1 MLLLILMSNKFSRF
15 LGEAANGSLPKD
27 TVFELL
33 GYSSINYLIILIP
46 IGLFIAVLLSLGRL
60 YQDSEMSA
68 MHACGIGPWQ
78 VFRPVLFLAII
89 AAAGLYWLSMEVAP
103 WAAKQV
109 LQIRNTA
116 LEEVQLTQL
125 EPGQF
130 LTADEGNVVFY
141 AESKNLSGQL
151 EKVFLQQSTKNKN
164 QDKAETQNDSKQTQ
178 QIVTAKI
185 GYQEETTLREQKL
198 FVLKDGV
205 RYQGIPG
212 QRDYEK
218 VRFAEHGIPIR
229 TKSSKQY
236 ELGVE
241 ELPSREL
248 DKSKLDHMA
257 EWQWRWSI
265 PISVLLL
272 AFLALPMS
280 KTNPR
285 QGRFGKVAIAILLYV
300 VYSNLLA
307 LSKTWIEKNELSSD
321 VGVWW
326 VHLLLVAI
334 TLFLLFQQYG
344 FRGLFGL
351 TPKKTIN
358 HGQATT

>member
-1 MLLLILMSNKFSRF
+1 LRILDRYLFREIFWSFLGVTTVLLLILMSNKFSRF

-164 QDKAETQNDSKQTQ
+164 QVNKN
-178 QIVTAKI
+178 
-185 GYQEETTLREQKL
+185 Y
-198 FVLKDGV
+198 
-205 RYQGIPG
+205 
-212 QRDYEK
+212 
-218 VRFAEHGIPIR
+218 
-229 TKSSKQY
+229 
-236 ELGVE
+236 
-241 ELPSREL
+241 
-248 DKSKLDHMA
+248 
-257 EWQWRWSI
+257 
-265 PISVLLL
+265 
-272 AFLALPMS
+272 
-280 KTNPR
+280 
-285 QGRFGKVAIAILLYV
+285 LY
-300 VYSNLLA
+300 
-307 LSKTWIEKNELSSD
+307 
-321 VGVWW
+321 
-326 VHLLLVAI
+326 
-334 TLFLLFQQYG
+334 
-344 FRGLFGL
+344 
-351 TPKKTIN
+351 
-358 HGQATT
+358 